1 MGRSLPVRVIAY
13 TEVTDRDGRGL
24 FEWTASVETA
34 AVAGQRVI
42 RGCGAMKAER
52 ATGFRVSLVVTT
64 LLVLVVIDHAVAA
77 PTAAQRRQLVVARR
91 TITRASGLIR
101 RKKFKDAEKLLGEA
115 EAAIKKVIEAAE
127 LKPND
132 RSVAGLL
139 KFLELQ
145 KRQLSRKRGDK
156 PKPASAKA
164 VSFVKD
170 VAPIL
175 ASRCGTCHGN
185 RASGRLR
192 LDTFAGLAKGGR
204 SGPAVKA
211 GNVKASPLLLR
222 IAAPNAAQ
230 RMPKNGAAL
239 TREQITTIAA
249 WVSQGAKFDGNGMN
263 TPLKNLKSAAAG
275 APKNKPKPGT
285 VKIVK
290 ATGKEK
296 VSFVKDVA
304 PTLTTLCA
312 TCHGGRNG
320 RGGFSLATF
329 ESLMRGSD
337 SGRVVLPGNLDGSI
351 IWRRVAALD
360 KDKQK
365 MPPGNRRITRE
376 FFNSLKTWIQ
386 EGAKFDGESAT
397 VAMRSLVP
405 TDEDK
410 KAEMLAKL
418 SAEEFNDFREQ
429 RVDQLWERV
438 SNDDRPRFVKTSDFF
453 VYGDVPATR
462 LQQLAEWADD
472 HGKQL
477 RTMFGEKSG
486 QLFKGRLAVV
496 VFKERFGYTEWNQ
509 VIHNRQTPRAM
520 TGHSVVT
527 PSFEDAYIV
536 LQDVGDVVS
545 SDSAGMRIQLIDHVT
560 GAFLKRKGSQL
571 PQWIVRGVGLT
582 LAAKADAKNEHIAGL
597 KSTAV
602 DALQGL
608 SKPEDLFA
616 DGTFSPQQVGAVG
629 YTLVTFMIKAGGG
642 NRFVKFVGNLQNG
655 TGVAGSVKA
664 IYAPTDLKR
673 LASAYVRS
681 LSGKKR

>member
-1 MGRSLPVRVIAY
+1 MTARRSENLLIPMLV
-13 TEVTDRDGRGL
+13 
-24 FEWTASVETA
+24 
-34 AVAGQRVI
+34 AVL
-42 RGCGAMKAER
+42 
-52 ATGFRVSLVVTT
+52 SVVTVT
-64 LLVLVVIDHAVAA
+64 ESVDSA
-77 PTAAQRRQLVVARR
+77 PTVAQRRELTAARR
-91 TITRASGLIR
+91 TITRASLLIR
-101 RKKFKDAEKLLGEA
+101 RKKFDDAEKMLGEA
-115 EAAIKKVIEAAE
+115 EAAIKKVIDAAK
-127 LKPND
+127 LKPTD

-139 KFLELQ
+139 RFLALQ
-145 KRQLSRKRGDK
+145 KRQLTIKRGGK
-156 PKPASAKA
+156 PKPESSKA

-170 VAPIL
+170 VAPVL
-175 ASRCGTCHGN
+175 VSRCGNCHAA

-192 LDTFAGLAKGGR
+192 LDTFAGLTRGGA
-204 SGPAVKA
+204 SGPAIRA
-211 GNVKASPLLLR
+211 GNPKGSPLMLR
-222 IAAPNAAQ
+222 IAATNANQ

-239 TREQITTIAA
+239 TGTQIATIGNWIA
-249 WVSQGAKFDGNGMN
+249 QGAKFDGNGAN
-263 TPLKNLKSAAAG
+263 TKLRSLKSADG
-275 APKNKPKPGT
+275 GTPKGTPKPGT
-285 VKIVK
+285 VKIAK
-290 ATGKEK
+290 ATGREK

-360 KDKQK
+360 QDKQK

-376 FFNSLKTWIQ
+376 FYNSLRTWIQ

-405 TDEDK
+405 TDDDM
-410 KAEMLAKL
+410 KAAMLAKL
-418 SAEEFNDFREQ
+418 SPGEFNDFREK
-429 RVDQLWERV
+429 RIDELWERV
-438 SNDDRPRFVKTSDFF
+438 SNDDRPRFVKTDEFF

-462 LQQLAEWADD
+462 LQQVAEWADE
-472 HGKQL
+472 HGRQL

-536 LQDVGDVVS
+536 LQDVGDVVTP
-545 SDSAGMRIQLIDHVT
+545 DSAGMKIQLIDHMT
-560 GAFLKRKGSQL
+560 GAFLKRSGSRL
-571 PQWIVRGVGLT
+571 PQWLVRGVGLT

-597 KSTAV
+597 KSGAV
-602 DALQGL
+602 DALQGIT
-608 SKPEDLFA
+608 KPEDLFA

-642 NRFVKFVGNLQNG
+642 ARFVLFVRNLQKG
-655 TGVAGSVKA
+655 TGVAASVKA

-673 LASAYVRS
+673 LAAAYVQS

>member
-1 MGRSLPVRVIAY
+1 
-13 TEVTDRDGRGL
+13 
-24 FEWTASVETA
+24 
-34 AVAGQRVI
+34 
-42 RGCGAMKAER
+42 MKAGR
-52 ATGFRVSLVVTT
+52 ATGFQVFLVAAT
-64 LLVLVVIDHAVAA
+64 LLALGVTEQANAA
-77 PTAAQRRQLVVARR
+77 PTAAQRRQLIVARR
-91 TITRASGLIR
+91 TITRATGLIR
-101 RKKFKDAEKLLGEA
+101 RKKFKEAEKLLGEA

-139 KFLELQ
+139 KFLALQ
-145 KRQLSRKRGDK
+145 KRQLALKRGDK

-192 LDTFAGLAKGGR
+192 LDTFAGLARGGR

-211 GNVKASPLLLR
+211 GNLKASPLLLR

-249 WVSQGAKFDGNGMN
+249 WVSQGAKFDGDGMN
-263 TPLKNLKSAAAG
+263 TPLKNLKAAG
-275 APKNKPKPGT
+275 AGAPKKNKPKPGT

-312 TCHGGRNG
+312 TCHGGRNP
-320 RGGFSLATF
+320 RGGFSLVTF

-376 FFNSLKTWIQ
+376 FFNSLRTWIQ

-405 TDEDK
+405 TDQDK
-410 KAEMLAKL
+410 KAAMLAKL
-418 SAEEFNDFREQ
+418 SPDEFNDFREQ
-429 RVDQLWERV
+429 RIDQLWERV
-438 SNDDRPRFVKTSDFF
+438 SNDDRPRFVKTADFF

-462 LQQLAEWADD
+462 LQQVAEWADD

-477 RTMFGEKSG
+477 RAMFGEKSG

-520 TGHSVVT
+520 TGHSVVS

-545 SDSAGMRIQLIDHVT
+545 TDSAGMRIQLIDHVT

-571 PQWIVRGVGLT
+571 PQWIVRGVGLS

-597 KSTAV
+597 KGAAV

-616 DGTFSPQQVGAVG
+616 DGTFSPRQVGAVG

-642 NRFVKFVGNLQNG
+642 GRFVKFVGNLQNG

-673 LASAYVRS
+673 LATAYVRS
-681 LSGKKR
+681 LTGKKR